1 MVGYRIVVLE
11 VLGSIPTDR
20 PIWFSKMFFSFKVR
34 QKIRSPTISVY
45 SAIYNISG
53 EIRRNRLNISEN
65 QTGDRLNINSD
76 IIILISSALF
86 LNCSRLPYSGKRWRE
101 KTLVNSAV

>member
-1 MVGYRIVVLE
+1 MVGYRTVVLE
-11 VLGSIPTDR
+11 VLGSIPVDR
-20 PIWFSKMFFSFKVR
+20 LIWPSKIYFFIQSEA
-34 QKIRSPTISVY
+34 KILSPTISVY

-86 LNCSRLPYSGKRWRE
+86 LNYSRLPYSGKRWRE
-101 KTLVNSAV
+101 KTLVNSAA